1 MKTYLGILFFGI
13 ILFSGCDQSDSK
25 KTNSTTDQP
34 ITQEE
39 PAKQVINV
47 PEGNSD
53 NVSNT
58 STPAPTASG
67 MNPAH
72 GQPGHDCAIPVGA
85 PLNNKTN
92 SSPMVNPGS
101 SSPVINSGTSS
112 PVQTAQGMNPA
123 HGQPGHDCA
132 IPVGAPLN
140 K

>member
-1 MKTYLGILFFGI
+1 MKTYLGIICFGI
-13 ILFSGCDQSDSK
+13 ILFLGCDQSKSK
-25 KTNSTTDQP
+25 TTDSNTDQTV
-34 ITQEE
+34 TQES
-39 PAKQVINV
+39 PVNQTTNV
-47 PEGNSD
+47 PED
-53 NVSNT
+53 NTNNALSI
-58 STPAPTASG
+58 PAQTATG

-85 PLNNKTN
+85 PLNSKNN

-101 SSPVINSGTSS
+101 SSPVINSGNSS
-112 PVQTAQGMNPA
+112 PVQTAPGMNPA

>member
-1 MKTYLGILFFGI
+1 MKTYLGILFLGI
-13 ILFSGCDQSDSK
+13 FLFSGCDQSDSK
-25 KTNSTTDQP
+25 KTNSTTDQNT
-34 ITQEE
+34 TQEE
-39 PAKQVINV
+39 PANRVTNV

-53 NVSNT
+53 NIS
-58 STPAPTASG
+58 STPAQTATG

-85 PLNNKTN
+85 PLNTKNN

-101 SSPVINSGTSS
+101 SSPLINSGNSS
-112 PVQTAQGMNPA
+112 PVQTAPGMNPA